1 MRYFIYLC
9 ALFLMACGGDKKAA
23 EQAAA
28 EKKDSLSRPENI
40 NRVSAIAKVEPEA
53 GLVELSAPQS
63 GIVAVLYKQAGDSV
77 KKGEVILKID
87 LQNDQLATD
96 VLAKQILTQQARAAA
111 DAANIRQYQASLKQ
125 KQTEVQVT
133 EKLVATGADTR
144 QNLNTQQKE
153 LEVIQANL
161 ETARKQAAASFAEIA
176 TLKKQQQQARLTAS
190 DELIRA
196 KQDGI
201 LVTMDARIGAALTA
215 LTPFATL
222 APAGDLILHGEI
234 DEMFSTR
241 VKLGQQVTVN
251 EVGSQAVIARGT
263 VSYLSPIL
271 ANKSLFYG
279 EPGEASDR
287 RVRPFK
293 VALDK
298 EYGLLIN
305 AKVECSI
312 QIK

>member
-9 ALFLMACGGDKKAA
+9 ALFLMACGGDKKVA

-63 GIVAVLYKQAGDSV
+63 GIVAVLYKQAGDRV

-161 ETARKQAAASFAEIA
+161 ETARNQAAASIAEIA

-293 VALDK
+293 VVLDK

>member
-9 ALFLMACGGDKKAA
+9 ILFLMACGGDKKAA

-53 GLVELSAPQS
+53 GLVDLSAPQS
-63 GIVAVLYKQAGDSV
+63 GIVAVLYKQAGDTV
-77 KKGEVILKID
+77 KKGEAILKID
-87 LQNDQLATD
+87 LQNDQLATAI
-96 VLAKQILTQQARAAA
+96 LAKQILTQQARAAA

-125 KQTEVQVT
+125 KQAELLVT

-161 ETARKQAAASFAEIA
+161 ETARNQAAASRAEIA

-201 LVTMDARIGAALTA
+201 LVTMDAKIGAALTA

-251 EVGSQAVIARGT
+251 EVGSQAIMARGT

-293 VALDK
+293 VTLDK